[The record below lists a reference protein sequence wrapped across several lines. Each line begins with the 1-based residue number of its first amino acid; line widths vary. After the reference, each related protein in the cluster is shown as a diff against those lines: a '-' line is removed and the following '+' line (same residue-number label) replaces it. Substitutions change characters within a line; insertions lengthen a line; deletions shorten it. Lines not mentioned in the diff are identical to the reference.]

1 MLWNECVCPQD
12 LYIEIL
18 SSNLR
23 IWGRGLWE
31 LIRSWK
37 LSLYDWALMVMI
49 STDLGCIL
57 KWPWTQNPP
66 ISACWFLVLQRGPL
80 HQKYTGFCCF
90 FSGRDWTRNW
100 CLSEWG
106 FREPLCP
113 VLHVRIHKRVPA
125 TWNGPCQGVESSC
138 ALIGSFQASVTCN
151 SSNWIQTTQYSTCSS
166 LCQCLALPK
175 P

>member
-1 MLWNECVCPQD
+1 MYLIFSLFDYFNGCRLLWVSPCWTSGFCYFFFSKECYEMNASVPQD

-37 LSLYDWALMVMI
+37 LSLYEWAFMVMI

-66 ISACWFLVLQRGPL
+66 ISACWFLVLQREPL

-90 FSGRDWTRNW
+90 FSGRDWTWNW
-100 CLSEWG
+100 CLNEASENLFALSFMWEYTRG
-106 FREPLCP
+106 FQLHGMGLAKASNPL
-113 VLHVRIHKRVPA
+113 VL
-125 TWNGPCQGVESSC
+125 
-138 ALIGSFQASVTCN
+138 
-151 SSNWIQTTQYSTCSS
+151 
-166 LCQCLALPK
+166 
-175 P
+175 